1 VDVWINTPRRPWE
14 ASGTSGMKV
23 LVNGGI
29 NLSELDGWWAE
40 AYTPEVGW
48 ALGDGLEHGD
58 DPAWD
63 ALEADALYDLLE
75 QQVIP
80 EFYDRDPSGIPA
92 AWVNRM
98 RESMAR
104 LTPRFSASRTVCEYT
119 EEHYL
124 PAAAEYRARAG
135 EKGAVGKQ
143 IVDWKHSLDEK
154 WAALHL
160 GEVKVETHDDQLAF
174 ELEVGLG
181 DLDPHSVRVE
191 LYAEGVGG
199 GAPVRQEMKRGRRR
213 AATAGTFLYSA
224 VVAAD
229 RSASD
234 YTPRV
239 IPHHTGVSI
248 PLEDSRIRWER

>member
-1 VDVWINTPRRPWE
+1 
-14 ASGTSGMKV
+14 MKV

-48 ALGDGLEHGD
+48 ALGDRQEHGD

-63 ALEADALYDLLE
+63 AAEADALYDLLE

-80 EFYDRDPSGIPA
+80 EFYRRDSRGIPA

-98 RESMAR
+98 RESMAG

-124 PAAAEYRARAG
+124 PAAAEYRARAAD
-135 EKGAVGKQ
+135 KGAVGRQ
-143 IVDWKHSLDEK
+143 IVDWQHGLDEN

-160 GEVKVETHDDQLAF
+160 GEVKVETRDDQLAF

-181 DLDPHSVRVE
+181 DLDPHSVSIE
-191 LYAEGVGG
+191 LYADGLGG
-199 GAPVRQEMKRGRRR
+199 GAPVRHEMKRGRRQ
-213 AATAGTFLYSA
+213 AGTDTFVYSA
-224 VVAAD
+224 VVTAD

-239 IPHHTGVSI
+239 IPHHAGVSI
-248 PLEDSRIRWER
+248 PLEDSRIRWQR

>member
-1 VDVWINTPRRPWE
+1 
-14 ASGTSGMKV
+14 MKV

-29 NLSELDGWWAE
+29 NLSELYGWWAE

-48 ALGDGLEHGD
+48 ALGDGREHGD

-63 ALEADALYDLLE
+63 AAEANALYDLLE

-80 EFYDRDPSGIPA
+80 EFYDRDPRGIPT

-124 PAAAEYRARAG
+124 PAAAAYRARAA
-135 EKGAVGKQ
+135 EKGAAGKQ
-143 IVDWKHSLDEK
+143 IVDWQHGLDEK
-154 WAALHL
+154 WAALRL
-160 GEVKVETHDDQLAF
+160 GEVKVETHGDRLAF

-181 DLDPHSVRVE
+181 GLDPDSVRIE
-191 LYAEGVGG
+191 LYADGVGG
-199 GAPVRQEMKRGRRR
+199 GAPVRQEMKLARRP
-213 AATAGTFLYSA
+213 ADTAGSFVYGA

-229 RSASD
+229 RPASD
-234 YTPRV
+234 YTPRA
-239 IPHHTGVSI
+239 IPHHAGVSM
-248 PLEDSRIRWER
+248 PLEDSRILWRALIA